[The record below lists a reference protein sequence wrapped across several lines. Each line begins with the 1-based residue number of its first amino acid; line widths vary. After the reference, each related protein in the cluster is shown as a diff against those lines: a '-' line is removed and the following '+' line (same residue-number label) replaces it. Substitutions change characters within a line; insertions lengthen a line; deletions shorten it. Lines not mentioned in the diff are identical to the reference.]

1 VILRIPCRPLLILLL
16 LLLLVADTADTE
28 PLKRELAATCTELR
42 TTATGHSITTAT
54 ACTLHIQAKRGS

>member
-1 VILRIPCRPLLILLL
+1 MLLLL

-42 TTATGHSITTAT
+42 TTATGHSITTTT
-54 ACTLHIQAKRGS
+54 ACTLHNQAKRGS